1 MGGDTRMSRM
11 PGRARAAFLRACALD
26 VLVRKPGNV
35 SVRSAAHGMDA
46 ALFLA
51 SAEAAAGPLF
61 EAGARVGPRIEAAV
75 QATWAVA
82 GCNTNLGILL
92 LCAPVAVALERFPEA
107 ADALA
112 VRAAL
117 VEVLAD
123 LDRADAA
130 AAYRAIARANPGG
143 LGHAAEQDVHD
154 EPAVDLRS
162 AMALAAGRDSIAAQ
176 YRDGYALVFD
186 TVLPALGSAFDAA
199 PGAAHDLLPDALP
212 DVPPDDPPSMPAPGT
227 VASVQRAY
235 LTLLATVADSHIAR
249 KRGPAAATAVMLQ
262 ARAWRDRAL
271 AGASLDTDP
280 AFHAWDAALKADGL
294 NPGTSADLL
303 VAGMMLAQMVPSV
316 PKRDAV

>member
-1 MGGDTRMSRM
+1 MRAV
-11 PGRARAAFLRACALD
+11 PAAPAERARAAFLRACALD

-35 SVRSAAHGMDA
+35 SIHSAGHGMDA

-61 EAGARVGPRIEAAV
+61 EAGTRVGPRIEAAV
-75 QATWAVA
+75 QATRAVA

-92 LCAPVAVALERFPEA
+92 LCAPVALALERFPEA
-107 ADALA
+107 ADAPA

-130 AAYRAIARANPGG
+130 AAYRAIAHANPGG
-143 LGHAAEQDVHD
+143 LGQAAEQDVHD

-186 TVLPALGSAFDAA
+186 TVLPALGPALDAV
-199 PGAAHDLLPDALP
+199 PDAVP
-212 DVPPDDPPSMPAPGT
+212 DATTNGMPAHRT

-235 LTLLATVADSHIAR
+235 LALLATVADSHIAR
-249 KRGPAAATAVMLQ
+249 KHGPAAATAVMYQ
-262 ARAWRDRAL
+262 ARAWRDHAV
-271 AGASLDTDP
+271 AGALLDTDP

-303 VAGMMLAQMVPSV
+303 VAGMMLALLARSV